1 MLLKVLDSDGAVK
14 RVKGGWVST
23 GEPWVY
29 DAERHRRIADAREA
43 EQRAMLA
50 YLDTSGVPA
59 GVPAPPA
66 RRPGRRSRCGRCDT
80 CTGTGRGRRPWTPR
94 PQAAAQERISRPGVP
109 VPPRK
114 QWPSGMAELGVP
126 ASGRIAAGELA
137 DEGRVIGRLSD
148 IGWGTRLRELV
159 TGDDVPVPPEVL
171 DACVKVLA
179 GWDVGGAAGGGGR
192 DRVADPAAPARAP
205 GPADRRDRAAAAA
218 GHRASRSVPARR
230 RRRTPHSGSRRCGT
244 ASRFPIS
251 TDVDGPVLLVDDVID
266 SGWTATVVARLL
278 RRAGASAVLPFA
290 LALAA

>member
-1 MLLKVLDSDGAVK
+1 M
-14 RVKGGWVST
+14 
-23 GEPWVY
+23 
-29 DAERHRRIADAREA
+29 DAAA
-43 EQRAMLA
+43 E
-50 YLDTSGVPA
+50 
-59 GVPAPPA
+59 
-66 RRPGRRSRCGRCDT
+66 
-80 CTGTGRGRRPWTPR
+80 
-94 PQAAAQERISRPGVP
+94 AAAQERITRPGVP

-159 TGDDVPVPPEVL
+159 SGDDVPVPPEVL

-179 GWDVGGAAGGGGR
+179 GWTWAARPVGVVGVGSRTRPHQLAHLARRIAEIGR
-192 DRVADPAAPARAP
+192 LHCWAPR
-205 GPADRRDRAAAAA
+205 
-218 GHRASRSVPARR
+218 SRSVPGPR

-251 TDVDGPVLLVDDVID
+251 RTCDGPVLLVDDVLD

-278 RRAGASAVLPFA
+278 RRAGAPPCCRSHWPWPPEPVAPTD
-290 LALAA
+290 

>member
-1 MLLKVLDSDGAVK
+1 M
-14 RVKGGWVST
+14 
-23 GEPWVY
+23 
-29 DAERHRRIADAREA
+29 DAAA
-43 EQRAMLA
+43 
-50 YLDTSGVPA
+50 
-59 GVPAPPA
+59 
-66 RRPGRRSRCGRCDT
+66 
-80 CTGTGRGRRPWTPR
+80 
-94 PQAAAQERISRPGVP
+94 QAAAQERISRPGVP

-159 TGDDVPVPPEVL
+159 SGDDVPVPPDVL

-179 GWDVGGAAGGGGR
+179 GWAWAARPVGGGR
-192 DRVADPAAPARAP
+192 DRVTDAAAPARAP

-218 GHRASRSVPARR
+218 GCAEPVGRRPEPSANSAQRLAAVWDGFTVPDLA
-230 RRRTPHSGSRRCGT
+230 
-244 ASRFPIS
+244 
-251 TDVDGPVLLVDDVID
+251 DVGGPVLLVDDVID

-278 RRAGASAVLPFA
+278 RRAGAPAVLPFA